1 MSHMTFLFIV
11 FGTVF
16 FIAIGLALLMLVYV
30 LWEGYKSSKKEKE
43 KLNNSNVP
51 RSRA

>member
-1 MSHMTFLFIV
+1 MSHMTFFFIV

-30 LWEGYKSSKKEKE
+30 LWKYYKMFKKDKA
-43 KLNNSNVP
+43 KLNNSTMP